1 MTFLD
6 MRHLITQTKMEL
18 HKDIDSLEAK
28 VDKSNA
34 ALYKEIKEANRKLD
48 MILEAL
54 SNLEKEKCDNPE

>member
-1 MTFLD
+1 
-6 MRHLITQTKMEL
+6 MEL

>member
-54 SNLEKEKCDNPE
+54 SILGERP